1 MKNRLDKNT
10 EGWLPRPAS
19 ARMLAALFGVSA
31 YCGTLLAQAP
41 TNDPPFTLSSA
52 VQRAV
57 SDNLELKSLR
67 AKWEAM
73 LERPAQANALP
84 NPMLKYSGMD
94 MAEGGTWQDTNEKR
108 IMVEQQFPWFGKRGL
123 REGIAR
129 KDAEA
134 MQHELETMTRET
146 VMMVKESYYRLYAV
160 QRAIAIT
167 RKDETVLRR
176 MAKISETMYAT
187 GERTQQDVL
196 KAQSEITM
204 LKQRLLELEAQENAL
219 QAKLNTLLNRRADAP
234 LGAAV
239 TPPETAFNTSQE
251 SLFAM
256 AAANR
261 PEVLAEQAKVERYE
275 LEKKLMAKEPR
286 PDYQLGVEY
295 RDIGGAENMV
305 MFTVGV
311 ELPIWQEKNRAG
323 IREAE
328 KMRAS
333 SEAAREAAKQNSAL
347 DVQNAFFKLQTA
359 QRMLALYKTELIPQ
373 AETRFSA
380 SEADYQTGKADFMD
394 FLESQRFLL
403 GIRVMAA
410 MAEGDVGMQFARLE
424 RAVGAEL
431 KANPVPGEN
440 KK

>member
-1 MKNRLDKNT
+1 MQKAPSRFMCAVALIVCT
-10 EGWLPRPAS
+10 SAGLSAEPAGETN
-19 ARMLAALFGVSA
+19 LTLTAAVDL
-31 YCGTLLAQAP
+31 
-41 TNDPPFTLSSA
+41 A
-52 VQRAV
+52 VQ
-57 SDNLELKSLR
+57 NNPGLQSLR

-73 LERPAQANALP
+73 LERPVQANALP
-84 NPMLKYSGMD
+84 NPMLKYGGMD
-94 MAEGGTWQDTNEKR
+94 MAEGGTWNDTNEKR
-108 IMVEQQFPWFGKRGL
+108 IMVEQRFPWFGKRGL

-134 MQHELETMTRET
+134 MRRELETMTRET
-146 VMMVKESYYRLYAV
+146 AMMVKESYYGLYAV
-160 QRAIAIT
+160 QQAIAIT

-219 QAKLNTLLNRRADAP
+219 QAKLNTLLSRRADAP

-239 TPPETAFNTSQE
+239 TPPETAFNAPQE
-251 SLFAM
+251 ALFAL

-261 PEVLAEQAKVERYE
+261 PEVLAEQAKVERYA
-275 LEKKLMAKEPR
+275 LEKELMAKESR

-323 IREAE
+323 VREAE

-333 SEAAREAAKQNSAL
+333 SEASREAAKQNSAL
-347 DVQNAFFKLQTA
+347 DVQNASFKLQTA
-359 QRMLALYKTELIPQ
+359 RRMLALYKDELIPQ
-373 AETRFSA
+373 AETRFTA
-380 SEADYQTGKADFMD
+380 SESDYQTGKTGFMD

-410 MAEGDVGMQFARLE
+410 MAEGEVGMQFARLE

-431 KANPVPGEN
+431 KAAPNPGDNN
-440 KK
+440 K

>member
-1 MKNRLDKNT
+1 MQAKPLRVLCAFAFVAGVST
-10 EGWLPRPAS
+10 GYS
-19 ARMLAALFGVSA
+19 AEQAGATNLTLAAALE
-31 YCGTLLAQAP
+31 QA
-41 TNDPPFTLSSA
+41 F
-52 VQRAV
+52 
-57 SDNLELKSLR
+57 SDNPDLQSLR
-67 AKWEAM
+67 SKWEAM
-73 LERPAQANALP
+73 LERPAQAGALP
-84 NPMLKYSGMD
+84 NPMLKFGAMD
-94 MAEGGTWQDTNEKR
+94 AAYEGTWPNTNEKR

-134 MQHELETMTRET
+134 MRHELESMTRE
-146 VMMVKESYYRLYAV
+146 VVLMVKESYFGLYAV
-160 QRAIAIT
+160 QQAIAIT
-167 RKDETVLRR
+167 RNEATVLQR

-204 LKQRLLELEAQENAL
+204 LKQRLLELDAQENAL

-234 LGAAV
+234 PGAAV
-239 TPPETAFNTSQE
+239 TPPEAAFNGTPE
-251 SLFAM
+251 ALFAL

-261 PEVLAEQAKVERYE
+261 PEVRAAQARIERYE
-275 LEKKLMAKEPR
+275 LEKELMAKESM

-295 RDIGGAENMV
+295 RSIGGGENMV
-305 MFTVGV
+305 MLTLGV
-311 ELPIWQEKNRAG
+311 ELPIWLEKNKAG
-323 IREAE
+323 VREAE

-333 SEAAREAAKQNSAL
+333 SEAARDSAKRNSAL
-347 DVQNAFFKLQTA
+347 DVQDAAFKLQTA
-359 QRMLALYKTELIPQ
+359 RRMLALYKTELIPQ
-373 AETRFSA
+373 AETRFNA
-380 SEADYQTGKADFMD
+380 SEVDYQTGKTDFMD

-431 KANPVPGEN
+431 NAAPAPGEN
-440 KK
+440 NK

>member
-1 MKNRLDKNT
+1 MHAY
-10 EGWLPRPAS
+10 PFRPLCLAVLV
-19 ARMLAALFGVSA
+19 LAAATGYSQGATADTNL
-31 YCGTLLAQAP
+31 TLAAAVELA
-41 TNDPPFTLSSA
+41 
-52 VQRAV
+52 VR
-57 SDNLELKSLR
+57 DNPGLRSLR

-73 LERPAQANALP
+73 LERPAQASALP

-108 IMVEQQFPWFGKRGL
+108 IMVEQQFPWFGKRAL

-134 MQHELETMTRET
+134 MQCELEAMTRET
-146 VMMVKESYYRLYAV
+146 VMMVKESYFGLYAV
-160 QRAIAIT
+160 QQAITIT
-167 RKDETVLRR
+167 RKDETVLQR

-196 KAQSEITM
+196 KAHSEITL

-239 TPPETAFNTSQE
+239 TPPENAFHATQDA
-251 SLFAM
+251 LFSM

-261 PEVLAEQAKVERYE
+261 PEVHAAQAQTERYE
-275 LEKKLMAKEPR
+275 LEKKLMSKESR

-295 RDIGGAENMV
+295 RDIGGGENMV

-311 ELPIWQEKNRAG
+311 ELPIRQAKTRAG
-323 IREAE
+323 FREAE

-333 SEAAREAAKQNSAL
+333 SEAAREAAIQNSAL
-347 DVQNAFFKLQTA
+347 DVQNASFKLQTA
-359 QRMLALYKTELIPQ
+359 RRMLSLYKTELIPQ
-373 AETRFSA
+373 AETRFTA
-380 SEADYQTGKADFMD
+380 SEADYKTGKADFMD

-431 KANPVPGEN
+431 KAGPQPGEN
-440 KK
+440 NK

>member
-1 MKNRLDKNT
+1 MKAIQFL
-10 EGWLPRPAS
+10 L
-19 ARMLAALFGVSA
+19 LCAALLFVGV
-31 YCGTLLAQAP
+31 GTGFSQEKPADTNLTLTAAVELA
-41 TNDPPFTLSSA
+41 
-52 VQRAV
+52 VR
-57 SDNLELKSLR
+57 DNPDLQSLR

-73 LERPAQANALP
+73 LERPVQATALP
-84 NPMLKYSGMD
+84 NPMLKYGAMD
-94 MAEGGTWQDTNEKR
+94 AAEGGTWQDTNEKR

-123 REGIAR
+123 RGGIAR

-134 MQHELETMTRET
+134 MRHELETMTREV
-146 VMMVKESYYRLYAV
+146 VMMVKESYFGLYAV
-160 QRAIAIT
+160 QQAIAIT
-167 RKDETVLRR
+167 QKDQTVLRR

-234 LGAAV
+234 LGAAL
-239 TPPETAFNTSQE
+239 TPPEPAFNATPDA
-251 SLFAM
+251 LFAL

-261 PEVLAEQAKVERYE
+261 PEVLAEQTKVERYE
-275 LEKKLMAKEPR
+275 LEKRLMAKESR

-295 RDIGGAENMV
+295 RDVGGGENMV
-305 MFTVGV
+305 MLTVGV

-323 IREAE
+323 VREAE

-333 SEAAREAAKQNSAL
+333 SEAAREAAQRNSAL
-347 DVQNAFFKLQTA
+347 DVQNASFKLLTA
-359 QRMLALYKTELIPQ
+359 RRMLALYKTELIPQ

-380 SEADYQTGKADFMD
+380 SEADYQTGKTDFMD

-431 KANPVPGEN
+431 KAAPAEASR
-440 KK
+440 